1 MELAHS
7 LEPARPPRNRI
18 TFESRGVLRILVV
31 LAGLVALAAFLSD
44 GVFLQMGNVINLG
57 QQNAMLLVVATG
69 QLLVILTG
77 GIDLSVGAT
86 LAMSSVVFVVLQDF
100 GWPVALLGALA
111 AAALIGLSNGALVNL
126 LRLPSFVVTLAMSQ
140 IVASLA
146 MVLSEGGT
154 VYTGKGGA
162 PIAPLTT
169 QFYESSV
176 AGVPGQVL
184 FALLMLGVIMLYL
197 RGSYG
202 HFVYAVGGNRRAAFL
217 SGIPV
222 QVVGMAVYVISAATA
237 ALGGL
242 LFVSRVGLGDP
253 QAARWI
259 VLDSIAA
266 VSIGGASLSGGVGT
280 VVGTLL
286 GVIILGVLNNI
297 MNLMGVPPNVQ
308 PAIKGLV
315 ILVAVLLN
323 SSRKTK

>member
-7 LEPARPPRNRI
+7 LESARPRRSRL
-18 TFESRGVLRILVV
+18 TFETKAVLRILVV

-44 GVFLQMGNVINLG
+44 GVFLQVGNIVNLG
-57 QQNAMLLVVATG
+57 QQNAMLLVVAVG
-69 QLLVILTG
+69 QMLVILTG

-86 LAMSSVVFVVLQDF
+86 LAMSSVVFVVLQDY
-100 GWPVALLGALA
+100 GLAPAVAGSA
-111 AAALIGLSNGALVNL
+111 AAGGIIGLSNGALVTY

-154 VYTGKGGA
+154 VYTGFGGT
-162 PIAPLTT
+162 PISPLTAD
-169 QFYESSV
+169 FYAGGV
-176 AGVPGQVL
+176 AGVPNQVL
-184 FALLMLGVIMLYL
+184 FALAVMAVIMLYL
-197 RGSYG
+197 RTSLG
-202 HFVYAVGGNRRAAFL
+202 HFIYAVGGNQRAAFL
-217 SGIPV
+217 SGLPV
-222 QVVGMAVYVISAATA
+222 HVVSVAVYVLSALLA
-237 ALGGL
+237 AVGGL

-266 VSIGGASLSGGVGT
+266 VSIGGSSLAGGVGT

-297 MNLMGVPPNVQ
+297 MNLLGVPPTVQ

-315 ILVAVLLN
+315 ILIAVLLN
-323 SSRKTK
+323 SSRKGK